1 MPVNWIFRITRVVA
15 SLLVHLYFR
24 IEYRGVE
31 NIPTTGPF
39 LLTPNHVSYLD
50 PIWISV
56 PVRRP
61 MRYMTWD
68 VMTRKPLIGPL
79 MRAFG
84 SFPVNIDRADRQAL
98 EVAAAQLREGGGLVI
113 FPEGGRT
120 QDGRLMKF
128 KPGAIRLAVEA
139 GIPIIPVTIIGA
151 YAAYSFHHWWPRPRK
166 IRVVYHPPLWVSL
179 PEGQELTKEFLR
191 DQAARLRG
199 IVASGFG
206 PAVE

>member
-1 MPVNWIFRITRVVA
+1 MPNIWIFRIVRLMA
-15 SLLVHLYFR
+15 SIISHVYFR
-24 IEYRGVE
+24 VEYRGVE

-39 LLTPNHVSYLD
+39 LMTPNHVSYFD

-98 EVAAAQLREGGGLVI
+98 RVAAEQLRGGGGLVV

-120 QDGRLMKF
+120 QTGALMKF
-128 KPGAIRLAVEA
+128 KAGAVLLAIEA
-139 GIPIIPVTIIGA
+139 GVPIVPVTIIGA
-151 YAAYSFHHWWPRPRK
+151 YQAYSFHHLLPRPRK
-166 IRVVYHPPLWVSL
+166 VRIVYHPPIHLQL
-179 PEGQELTKEFLR
+179 PAGEEPSREFLR
-191 DQAARLRG
+191 TQTDKLRQ
-199 IVASGFG
+199 IVAS
-206 PAVE
+206 ALAT